1 MHERYDSV
9 NSVSDVRSKRHEYG
23 QHAERS
29 VIRIS
34 LFGRIAIA
42 FVCFGLLTI
51 PQILWLSSS
60 QFLSE
65 RGQAFQKPC
74 DNVSDVPARSHVTQ
88 SFADITDKVGLD
100 FQHIAGPL
108 GSYYMPE
115 VNGTG
120 GAFFDY
126 DSDGDL
132 DIYLINAGRSPKAAG
147 NFPPGTRIEN
157 RMFRQEAD
165 GRFTDVTEESGL
177 GDTGFGS
184 GCAIGDID
192 NDGDLDVYVTN
203 YGQDR
208 LFQNNGNG
216 MFRDITLAVGII
228 ESDPGTGAVFF
239 DYDRDGRLD
248 LFVTSY
254 VSDAVH
260 GLSVACEFGEGRVTY
275 CGPMMFS
282 ATAARLWHNE
292 GVHTDASGN
301 SSVAF
306 ADVTIKAGMAE
317 TKGAGFTAVSAD
329 FNRDGWPDIYV
340 ANDLYPNRLW
350 INGADGTFSDQGHV
364 RGLALNGKGKSEASM
379 GIALG
384 DVNGDA
390 TFELLVTNLTH
401 EADALYLN
409 AGDGLFVDST
419 QMSGLGEV
427 TLPHTGWG
435 AAFLDLDQ
443 DLDLDL
449 ALANGLVTPC
459 EWMFSTQRPRPVA
472 SSVLVPNPATFWAT
486 YADRNLLLV
495 NDGTGMFHDH
505 SDFGGDFT
513 SETGSARSLIYGD
526 IDEDGDPDLL
536 VTYCG
541 GRARLFRNDIPK
553 RGHWLKLRALDPRLH
568 RDAYGAEITVSVG
581 DRRLIRLVNPASGYL
596 GSNDPRPHFGLGDSV
611 EFDAIH
617 VLWPDG
623 LSEVFPGGKGD
634 RMIVLRRGE
643 GRPNGLDE

>member
-1 MHERYDSV
+1 MHERSDSV
-9 NSVSDVRSKRHEYG
+9 SSLSDGRSKRHEYG
-23 QHAERS
+23 QHSEWS
-29 VIRIS
+29 VIRIP

-42 FVCFGLLTI
+42 FVGFGLLMI

-60 QFLSE
+60 KVVSE
-65 RGQAFQKPC
+65 LGRPFEKPC
-74 DNVSDVPARSHVTQ
+74 DNVTAVPAKSRAAK
-88 SFADITDKVGLD
+88 SFVDITDQVGLD
-100 FQHIAGPL
+100 FQHVAGPL
-108 GSYYMPE
+108 GSYFMPE

-132 DIYLINAGRSPKAAG
+132 DIYLINAGRSPEAAG
-147 NFPPGTRIEN
+147 DFPPGTRIEN
-157 RMFRQEAD
+157 RMFRQEAN
-165 GRFTDVTEESGL
+165 GHFSDVTEESGL

-203 YGQDR
+203 YGPDR
-208 LFQNNGNG
+208 LYQNHGNG
-216 MFRDITLAVGII
+216 TFRDITQSASID

-248 LFVTSY
+248 LFVTNY
-254 VSDAVH
+254 VSDPAH
-260 GLSVACEFGEGRVTY
+260 GLSVACEYGEGRVSY
-275 CGPMMFS
+275 CGPLMFS
-282 ATAARLWHNE
+282 ATADRLWHNE
-292 GVHTDASGN
+292 GVQTDGNGN

-306 ADVTIKAGMAE
+306 ADVTVKAGMAE

-329 FNRDGWPDIYV
+329 FDRDGWPDIYV
-340 ANDLYPNRLW
+340 ANDMYPNRLW
-350 INGADGTFSDQGHV
+350 INGANGTFSDQGHL
-364 RGLALNGKGKSEASM
+364 RGVALNGKGAAEASM
-379 GIALG
+379 GTAIG

-390 TFELLVTNLTH
+390 TFDLLATNFTH

-409 AGDGLFVDST
+409 AGDGMFVDGT
-419 QMSGLGEV
+419 QVSGLGDL

-435 AAFLDLDQ
+435 AAFLDLDLDQ
-443 DLDLDL
+443 DLDLV
-449 ALANGLVTPC
+449 LANGLVTPC
-459 EWMFSTQRPRPVA
+459 EWLISSRLPRHIA
-472 SSVLVPNPATFWAT
+472 SKVFVPDSATFWAP

-495 NDGTGMFHDH
+495 NDGRGLFHDQ

-513 SETGSARSLIYGD
+513 SDMGSARSLIYGD

-553 RGHWLKLRALDPRLH
+553 RGHWLKVRAIDPRLH
-568 RDAYGAEITVSVG
+568 RDAYGAEVTVTVG
-581 DRRLIRLVNPASGYL
+581 DRRLIRLLNPASGYL
-596 GSNDPRPHFGLGDSV
+596 GSNDPRPHFGLGDSA

-623 LSEVFPGGKGD
+623 LSEDFPNGPGD

-643 GRPNGLDE
+643 GRNSELE

>member
-1 MHERYDSV
+1 M
-9 NSVSDVRSKRHEYG
+9 
-23 QHAERS
+23 
-29 VIRIS
+29 IRIP

-42 FVCFGLLTI
+42 FVGFGLLLI
-51 PQILWLSSS
+51 PQILWLSTS

-65 RGQAFQKPC
+65 LGHQFKKPC
-74 DNVSDVPARSHVTQ
+74 DNVTAVPAKSRATK
-88 SFADITDKVGLD
+88 SFVDITDQVGLD
-100 FQHIAGPL
+100 FQHVAGPL

-157 RMFRQEAD
+157 RMFRQEAE
-165 GRFTDVTEESGL
+165 GRFVDVTEESGL

-192 NDGDLDVYVTN
+192 NDGDPDVYVTN

-208 LFQNNGNG
+208 LYQNNGNG
-216 MFRDITLAVGII
+216 TFRDITQSAGMD

-248 LFVTSY
+248 LFVTNY

-275 CGPMMFS
+275 CGPLMFS
-282 ATAARLWHNE
+282 GTAARLWQNE
-292 GVHTDASGN
+292 GVQTDADGN
-301 SSVAF
+301 SSIAF

-317 TKGAGFTAVSAD
+317 AKGAGFIAVSAD

-340 ANDLYPNRLW
+340 ANDMHPNRLW
-350 INGADGTFSDQGHV
+350 INGADGTFSDEGHL
-364 RGLALNGKGKSEASM
+364 RGVALNGKGAAEASM
-379 GIALG
+379 GTALG

-390 TFELLVTNLTH
+390 AFDVLATNLTH
-401 EADALYLN
+401 EADTLYLN
-409 AGDGLFVDST
+409 AGDGMFVDGT
-419 QMSGLGEV
+419 QMSGLGEL

-443 DLDLDL
+443 DQDLDL

-459 EWMFSTQRPRPVA
+459 EWMLSSRLPRQVA
-472 SSVLVPNPATFWAT
+472 SKALTPNPATFWAG

-495 NDGTGMFHDH
+495 NDGRGMFHDQ

-541 GRARLFRNDIPK
+541 GRARLFRNDVPK
-553 RGHWLKLRALDPRLH
+553 RGHWLKVRAFDPRLH
-568 RDAYGAEITVSVG
+568 RDAYGAEVTVSVG
-581 DRRLIRLVNPASGYL
+581 DRRLIRLVNPAGGYL
-596 GSNDPRPHFGLGDSV
+596 GSNDPRPHFGLGDSA

-623 LSEVFPGGKGD
+623 LSEVFPNGPGD

-643 GRPNGLDE
+643 GRPSKLE